1 MTLIQKLNDF
11 FKKTANKT
19 QPSIVQKLRN
29 LNQNYFVLF
38 SILIFF
44 SIIFFVSGNLIEKK
58 NFKNAKNFKDTTKS
72 TEFINLSNF
81 FISKINSPYK
91 VEKYLIENNDSVE
104 KILKKFNI
112 KKDDIKNISLKLKQR
127 TVTHFKEIK

>member
-11 FKKTANKT
+11 FKKTANKP

-29 LNQNYFVLF
+29 FNQNYLVLF

-44 SIIFFVSGNLIEKK
+44 SIIFFVSVNLIEKK

-91 VEKYLIENNDSVE
+91 VEKYLIENNDSV
-104 KILKKFNI
+104 
-112 KKDDIKNISLKLKQR
+112 
-127 TVTHFKEIK
+127 